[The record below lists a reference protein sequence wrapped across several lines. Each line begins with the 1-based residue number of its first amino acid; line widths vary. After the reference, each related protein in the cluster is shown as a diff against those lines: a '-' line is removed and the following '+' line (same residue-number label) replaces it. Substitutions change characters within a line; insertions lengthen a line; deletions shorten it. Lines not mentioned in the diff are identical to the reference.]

1 MGKQV
6 EKAEGTKNPFKRG
19 KRIGMNVLRLE
30 EGKSVFVHLQE
41 FGKFESLKYQGEDA
55 IDKFEVIN
63 LETGEEQVL
72 WVDGGLSGAL
82 STVGGPEQAAKKKL
96 KIEIL
101 KGKQKPLE
109 VLNKKTNKI
118 ESAKVN
124 TYEVWQLE
132 D

>member
-6 EKAEGTKNPFKRG
+6 EKVEGAKNPFKRG

-72 WVDGGLSGAL
+72 WVDGGLLGAL